1 MRPGMMLAL
10 GLALGLA
17 AVAAHAAERKPPPP
31 PPPFF
36 ISPMGEPFR
45 AAPGTDPVDIWFAG
59 ADRNHDGRLDETEMV
74 ADAERFFAL
83 LDRDGNGRIEP
94 AEVQAHEEGATAAA
108 AAARKGHGGAA
119 SLGGSR
125 ALARYDFLSNP
136 QPVTSAD
143 TDMNRSITVDEFR
156 AAARRRVRLL
166 DTSGDGVILR
176 AELPLRAPEPEP
188 RGDGRRRP
196 PPPAAATP

>member
-1 MRPGMMLAL
+1 
-10 GLALGLA
+10 
-17 AVAAHAAERKPPPP
+17 
-31 PPPFF
+31 
-36 ISPMGEPFR
+36 MGEPFR
-45 AAPGTDPVDIWFAG
+45 APPGTDPVDLWFAG
-59 ADRNHDGRLDETEMV
+59 ADRNRDGRLDEAEMI

-94 AEVQAHEEGATAAA
+94 PEVQAYEESTMAEA

-143 TDMNRSITVDEFR
+143 TDMNRSIMPDEFR
-156 AAARRRVRLL
+156 AAARRRFRLL
-166 DTSGDGVILR
+166 DTNGDGVIPR

-188 RGDGRRRP
+188 RRDDRKAP
-196 PPPAAATP
+196 PLPPPAPARTP